1 MTQQPPQTLAQQAKT
16 AYQRGEYLSAAQLFL
31 QAAQGFTQTNA
42 PLDAAEMQNN
52 ASVAFLQAGD
62 AEKSLQ
68 ALADSEAVFAAA
80 NDLQRYAL
88 AIGNR
93 ASALDT
99 LNRIQEA
106 EQAYQQAADLLQ
118 QIGDHASRLHLMQAY
133 SAMQLRTGKQL
144 QALATMHAGLEN
156 APKLSLQQRFL
167 KKLLQIPMNM
177 VAKTKKTE

>member
-16 AYQRGEYLSAAQLFL
+16 AYQRGEYLSAAQVFL
-31 QAAQGFTQTNA
+31 QAAESFAQTGN

-62 AEKSLQ
+62 AQNSLQ
-68 ALADSEAVFAAA
+68 ALADSESVFAAA
-80 NDLQRYAL
+80 NDLHRRAL
-88 AIGNR
+88 AVGNR
-93 ASALDT
+93 ASALDA
-99 LNRIQEA
+99 LNRFEEA
-106 EQAYQQAADLLQ
+106 EQAYQLAADLLQ
-118 QIGDHASRLHLMQAY
+118 QTGDHASRLHLMQAY

-167 KKLLQIPMNM
+167 KKLLQIPMSM
-177 VAKTKKTE
+177 VGKGKKSE

>member
-1 MTQQPPQTLAQQAKT
+1 MTQQSPKNLAQQAKT
-16 AYQRGEYLSAAQLFL
+16 AYQRGEYLSAAQMFL
-31 QAAQGFTQTNA
+31 QAAESFAQIGS

-52 ASVAFLQAGD
+52 ASVAFLQAGQ
-62 AEKSLQ
+62 AQSSLD
-68 ALADSEAVFAAA
+68 ALANSETVFAAA

-88 AIGNR
+88 AVGNR
-93 ASALDT
+93 ASALDA
-99 LNRIQEA
+99 LNRIEEA
-106 EQAYQQAADLLQ
+106 EQAYQQAAQLLQ
-118 QIGDHASRLHLMQAY
+118 QTGDHDSRLHLMQAY

-177 VAKTKKTE
+177 VGKNQQPK